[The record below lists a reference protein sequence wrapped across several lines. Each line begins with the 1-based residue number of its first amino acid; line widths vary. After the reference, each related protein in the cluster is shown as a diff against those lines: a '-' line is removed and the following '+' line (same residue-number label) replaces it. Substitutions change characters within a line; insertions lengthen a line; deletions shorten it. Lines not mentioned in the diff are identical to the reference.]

1 MTLFPGARFGPY
13 EVLGQVASG
22 GMGEVYR
29 ARDTRLDRDAALKIL
44 PADLQLDARRVA
56 RFEREARTLAT
67 LSHANI
73 ATVFGLEQSGGMQAL
88 AMEFVD
94 GQTLGDHLAR
104 PDRAAGLPLP
114 EALSIAWQI
123 AVALDAAHEHGIV
136 HRDLKPANVMIRPDG
151 AVKVLDFGLAMHE
164 PESAPAAADG
174 SSTLTGAGTIVGTPA
189 YMSPEQARGQRV
201 DRRTDIWSFGCVLF
215 ELLSGRRA
223 FDGPSAPDVMVAVLE
238 RDPDWARL
246 PSTTPPPLRRLVT
259 RCLTKDHRR
268 RLRDMGDA
276 LLELD
281 AVSDEGG
288 AEATPGPA
296 GPRALRLWKAA
307 AVLCGA
313 GLIAAGGWIAWGA
326 TPAAPALEPVRFV
339 LTFPDDAPMT
349 VIGGVDV
356 GQVAISPD
364 GSRIAYPTP
373 RGLAV
378 WLRDR
383 LDVTFIDLPGEN
395 ANSPFFSPDGGWIAY
410 TTSSSTL
417 RKVPV
422 SGGVSSFVTDT
433 GNAAIGAWGTSGIVF
448 ADQRGL
454 FLVPSDG
461 GRAMTLPVRLSA
473 NEQATF
479 PEVLPGGRVV
489 LFTVIATRS
498 NTPGAAVVDRSSRI
512 DAVDVV
518 TGAQLSLVHGG
529 GHPRYLSSGH
539 LAFGSG
545 QTMRAVAF
553 DPETLQVRGA
563 PEDVMTETGSAYFEA
578 SHTGTVIF
586 LRGIYTGN
594 LATVVWVDRD
604 GREEPLGTPAMPYI
618 YPRLSPDGRR
628 VGLDVGGPNRDI
640 YVWDLARRVLERLT
654 TDPAEDA
661 MVRWSPDGS
670 RIAYANSRHGIP
682 NVFWQT
688 ADGSGAPERLLNS
701 PLLQQPLSFTRDG
714 GLVIHELVP
723 GRGRGLAVM
732 SLRSPRGTRPL
743 LDNAANAEVSPDG
756 RWMAYGST
764 QSGQYEVYV
773 TSYPDARGRW
783 QISTGGGRQPAWS
796 RDGRELFYRDFN
808 GALVAVPVKLSPAFG
823 AGPGRRLF
831 QDAAYAGGGSSLSD
845 RTFDVSLD
853 GRRFLM
859 IRMAAPPRRT
869 LAVVQN
875 WFDELR
881 ERVPVN

>member
-1 MTLFPGARFGPY
+1 
-13 EVLGQVASG
+13 
-22 GMGEVYR
+22 
-29 ARDTRLDRDAALKIL
+29 
-44 PADLQLDARRVA
+44 
-56 RFEREARTLAT
+56 
-67 LSHANI
+67 
-73 ATVFGLEQSGGMQAL
+73 
-88 AMEFVD
+88 
-94 GQTLGDHLAR
+94 
-104 PDRAAGLPLP
+104 
-114 EALSIAWQI
+114 
-123 AVALDAAHEHGIV
+123 
-136 HRDLKPANVMIRPDG
+136 
-151 AVKVLDFGLAMHE
+151 MHE
-164 PESAPAAADG
+164 PAAAAAAAAAS
-174 SSTLTGAGTIVGTPA
+174 SSTLTGAGIAVGTPA

-223 FDGPSAPDVMVAVLE
+223 FDGPSTSDVMVAVLE
-238 RDPDWARL
+238 HDPDWSRL
-246 PSTTPPPLRRLVT
+246 PATTPAPVRRLLT

-268 RLRDMGDA
+268 RLRDVGDA

-281 AVSDEGG
+281 AVAENG
-288 AEATPGPA
+288 AADAPSA
-296 GPRALRLWKAA
+296 AIASRSLRRWKAA
-307 AVLCGA
+307 VAVCGA
-313 GLIAAGGWIAWGA
+313 GLIAAAGWIAWFGN
-326 TPAAPALEPVRFV
+326 PVSPPLEASRFV

-364 GSRIAYPTP
+364 GSRVVYPTP
-373 RGLAV
+373 RGLAI
-378 WLRDR
+378 RAR
-383 LDVTFIDLPGEN
+383 NQLDVAFIDLPGEN
-395 ANSPFFSPDGGWIAY
+395 ANSPFFSPDGRWIAY

-422 SGGVSSFVTDT
+422 SGGTSSPVTDT

-461 GRAMTLPVRLSA
+461 GRAMALPVRLGP

-498 NTPGAAVVDRSSRI
+498 NTPASVAVDPSSRI
-512 DAVDVV
+512 EAVDIV
-518 TGAQLSLVHGG
+518 TGAQLPLVHGG
-529 GHPRYLSSGH
+529 GHPRYLGSGH

-553 DPETLQVRGA
+553 DPDTLEVRGT
-563 PEDVMTETGSAYFEA
+563 PEEVMTETGSAYFEA
-578 SHTGTVIF
+578 SNAGTVIF
-586 LRGIYTGN
+586 LRGAYSGN
-594 LATVVWVDRD
+594 PATVVWVDRD
-604 GREEPLGTPAMPYI
+604 GREEALGTPPMPYI

-628 VGLDVGGPNRDI
+628 VGLDVGGPNRDL

-661 MVRWSPDGS
+661 LVRWSPDGS
-670 RIAYANSRHGIP
+670 KIAYANSRFGIP
-682 NVFWQT
+682 NVFWLP
-688 ADGSGAPERLLNS
+688 ADGSGAPERLLES
-701 PLLQQPLSFTRDG
+701 PLLHHPMSFTRDG
-714 GLVIHELVP
+714 ALVIAELVP

-732 SLRSPRGTRPL
+732 DLRPPRRTRPL
-743 LDNAANAEVSPDG
+743 LDNATNAEVSPDG

-773 TSYPDARGRW
+773 TSYPDVRGRW

-808 GALVAVPVKLSPAFG
+808 GALVAVPVTLQPTFG

-831 QDAAYAGGGSSLSD
+831 QDASYAGAGSSMSD
-845 RTFDVSLD
+845 RTFDVSPD

-859 IRMAAPPRRT
+859 IRTIAPPRRT

-881 ERVPVN
+881 QRVPAN